1 MTFDPTAH
9 PHRRYNPLLDEWILV
24 SPHRA
29 QRPWQGR
36 VESLPQER
44 RPRYDPDCYL
54 CPGNIR
60 ASGERNPDY
69 DGVFVFRNDFA
80 AVLPDVPPAQIG
92 GDSLFR
98 AQSVRG
104 EARVICFS
112 PRHDL
117 TLAEMSPAEIRLVVD
132 VWSEQTIELGETYS
146 CVQIFENKGDMMG
159 ASNPHPHG
167 QIWATAGL
175 GAIAAREDQQ
185 QRAYL
190 ERCGSVLLSDYARQ
204 EREAGDRCVLE
215 NSSWLVVVPYWAV
228 WPFETL
234 LLPKA
239 HRRRLP
245 ELDEAQRKD
254 LAAILKRLLVKYD
267 NLFEVSFPY
276 SMGWHGAPYDG
287 RENRHWQLH
296 AHFFPPLLRSATVKK
311 FMVGYEMLA
320 EAQRDI
326 TPEEAARRLRDCSG
340 QSISNCAEPPARL
353 AQLSQ
358 WACSRSTTRESS
370 KVLQLLASGMNHSR
384 SDACGC
390 SGLKW
395 L

>member
-1 MTFDPTAH
+1 MTFDLTRH

-24 SPHRA
+24 SPHRTN
-29 QRPWQGR
+29 RPWQGG
-36 VESLPQER
+36 VESLPPDR

-54 CPGNIR
+54 CPGNTR
-60 ASGERNPDY
+60 ANGERNPEY
-69 DGVFVFRNDFA
+69 ESTFVFINDFA
-80 AVLPDVPPAQIG
+80 AVLPDVPPAQS
-92 GDSLFR
+92 GDESLFR
-98 AQSVRG
+98 ARSVRG
-104 EARVICFS
+104 EARVLCFS

-132 VWSEQTIELGETYS
+132 LWAGQTSELGARFS
-146 CVQIFENKGDMMG
+146 WVQIFENRGDMMG

-167 QIWATAGL
+167 QIWATDRM

-190 ERCGSVLLSDYARQ
+190 ERNGTNLLCDYVYQ
-204 EREAGDRCVLE
+204 EGQIGERCVLE
-215 NSSWLVVVPYWAV
+215 NASWLVVVPYWAV

-234 LLPKA
+234 LLPKSPV
-239 HRRRLP
+239 RRLP
-245 ELDEAQRKD
+245 DLDDVRRHD
-254 LAAILKRLLVKYD
+254 LAAILKGLLVKYD

-287 RENRHWQLH
+287 ADNAHWQLH

-326 TPEEAARRLRDCSG
+326 TPEEAASRLR
-340 QSISNCAEPPARL
+340 Q
-353 AQLSQ
+353 
-358 WACSRSTTRESS
+358 
-370 KVLQLLASGMNHSR
+370 ASEVHFKLR
-384 SDACGC
+384 
-390 SGLKW
+390 
-395 L
+395 